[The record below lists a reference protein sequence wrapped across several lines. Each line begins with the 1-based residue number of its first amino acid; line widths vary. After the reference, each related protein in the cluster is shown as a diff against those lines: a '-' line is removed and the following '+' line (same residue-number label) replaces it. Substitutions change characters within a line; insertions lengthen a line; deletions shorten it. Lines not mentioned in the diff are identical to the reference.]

1 MSCKEIKEFEKNGTF
16 TGNMRA
22 MQIKCKD
29 LQKTH
34 NDNHMLNCS
43 YKDLAKKMCSFYA
56 FSADKIPQNKQE
68 KKQTNK
74 VDVLGFFQPYDRF
87 ISRRGEYTLLPI
99 KIGHLSITDKIHF
112 VIEEENLKYLD
123 KYLQDVLPKSYN
135 DIDDFF
141 STLNELYENADMK
154 NVYLSPIQI
163 KEQNQNII
171 IQLITIN
178 ETEEIIRDPKKYA
191 PYSFDTDKLKKIEY

>member
-1 MSCKEIKEFEKNGTF
+1 M
-16 TGNMRA
+16 
-22 MQIKCKD
+22 
-29 LQKTH
+29 
-34 NDNHMLNCS
+34 
-43 YKDLAKKMCSFYA
+43 
-56 FSADKIPQNKQE
+56 
-68 KKQTNK
+68 
-74 VDVLGFFQPYDRF
+74 
-87 ISRRGEYTLLPI
+87 
-99 KIGHLSITDKIHF
+99 
-112 VIEEENLKYLD
+112 KYLD
-123 KYLQDVLPKSYN
+123 KDLQDVLPKSYN

-163 KEQNQNII
+163 QEQNQNII